1 MATQSLPA
9 HELTV
14 ENAENRRKLL
24 IAIVIVVVFL
34 YWAGLYLYMSTL
46 SVYVQAKVNN
56 LAVAG
61 SILSMYGL
69 WQMIVRLPIG
79 IGADWL
85 GRRKPFI
92 IVGMLLVGAGA
103 WVLGHAG
110 TTGGLYLGRAITGL
124 AAGTWVPLVVVFSS
138 LFKPNESVKAAAI
151 LTMVASAG
159 KIVATLSNGF
169 INSASGG
176 YSLAFELAAGLA
188 LAALAVMLFFPEQRQ
203 PKTGMNMK
211 KFGRLVMRRDVLLPS
226 LLNAVIQYG
235 DWAATFSFIPIVA
248 KNMGADGIATSS
260 LLSMNMAVVVLGNF
274 LAASLERRFGARNL
288 SAACFI
294 LLALGI
300 GAAAAAP
307 GLAFLFAAQAIIAL
321 AVGIGY
327 PVMMGLSI
335 SKVEGSE
342 RTIAM
347 GLHQAVYAIGM
358 FAGPWLSG
366 LLANSLGIS
375 PMFAITAGAILIVG
389 LLGIRQFK

>member
-1 MATQSLPA
+1 MATKSLHA

-14 ENAENRRKLL
+14 ENAESRRKLL

-159 KIVATLSNGF
+159 KIVATASNGF

-203 PKTGMNMK
+203 PKTGMNIN
-211 KFGRLVMRRDVLLPS
+211 KFGRLVIRRDVLLPS

-248 KNMGADGIATSS
+248 KNMGANGIVTSS
-260 LLSMNMAVVVLGNF
+260 LLSMNMTVVVLGNF

-307 GLAFLFAAQAIIAL
+307 GLAFLFSAQAIIAL

-375 PMFAITAGAILIVG
+375 PMLAITAGAILVVG

>member
-14 ENAENRRKLL
+14 ENAESRRKLL

-138 LFKPNESVKAAAI
+138 LFKPSESVKAAAI

-159 KIVATLSNGF
+159 KIVATASNGF

-203 PKTGMNMK
+203 PKTGMNIN
-211 KFGRLVMRRDVLLPS
+211 KFGRLVIRRDVLLPS

-248 KNMGADGIATSS
+248 KNMGANGIVTSS
-260 LLSMNMAVVVLGNF
+260 LLSMNMTVVVLGNF

-307 GLAFLFAAQAIIAL
+307 GLAFLFVAQAIIAL

-366 LLANSLGIS
+366 LLSNSLGIS
-375 PMFAITAGAILIVG
+375 PMFAITAGAILVVG